1 MSILNAHR
9 AIPLKLLN
17 DEITLLVP
25 TVSGYD
31 AVEIYN
37 VRVQQTSAVRE
48 YSSTAVRDISQI
60 TVYYDCENSSPQG
73 VEFAAGMLIEFVG
86 RRYEIISAAQFAAE
100 SLHHVKITARAV

>member
-1 MSILNAHR
+1 MSVFNARR
-9 AIPLKLLN
+9 AIPAKLLN

-31 AVEIYN
+31 EVEIYN

-48 YSSTAVRDISQI
+48 YSSTSVRDISQI
-60 TVYYDCENSSPQG
+60 VVYYDCENSAPQG
-73 VEFAAGMLIEFVG
+73 VEFAAGMLISFAG

>member
-1 MSILNAHR
+1 MSVSGARR
-9 AIPLKLLN
+9 AIPMALLN

-48 YSSTAVRDISQI
+48 YNSTAVRDISQL
-60 TVYYDCENSSPQG
+60 TVYYDCENSLPHG
-73 VEFAAGMLIEFVG
+73 VEFAAGMTLSFAG